1 MLPFSFYIGHS
12 SKCVGRN
19 GCAARALAARS
30 FRESRF
36 RYISFYQWN
45 RQCRRDIFQRLTQLR
60 PRCCHGSSE
69 RDKRRLGCKP
79 NTSENGG
86 KDLMITISLFYSICC
101 PHKNIIP
108 RYTLSDK
115 YIQRR
120 DILHRLYWAVFF
132 FFSPLKTSFLRITDL
147 LRFNKIKS
155 LMLDLNDLSMT
166 FPNWKKKKIS
176 RSTRPV

>member
-1 MLPFSFYIGHS
+1 MNLYPKYPFGIEIWLASTFLIFIVWVVFILLSWSDLYIIKTDRIQKNSNLYLSLYMMLPFFSFYIGHS

-86 KDLMITISLFYSICC
+86 KDLI
-101 PHKNIIP
+101 
-108 RYTLSDK
+108 R
-115 YIQRR
+115 
-120 DILHRLYWAVFF
+120 
-132 FFSPLKTSFLRITDL
+132 
-147 LRFNKIKS
+147 
-155 LMLDLNDLSMT
+155 
-166 FPNWKKKKIS
+166 
-176 RSTRPV
+176 